1 MTMTL
6 RQSLEDY
13 LAMRR
18 EFGYQLE
25 KTGHLLAQFVTFM
38 EERGADVVTVEL
50 ALAWASLPTDCRSA
64 WSSARLGMVRG
75 FARYL
80 HAFDPRTGVPPI
92 GLLPRGKKR
101 ATPFLY
107 SNEQV
112 RSLMAAARKIS
123 SPRRALTTEA
133 IIGLLAASGLRVGE
147 ALALDRPD
155 VDFVDGVLIVRHA
168 KFNKSR
174 LVPLH
179 PSCVAALRVYATRR
193 DQLIPHAGRA
203 FFASP
208 TGKRVHHCNFSATF
222 HALVNVIGLEVRPS
236 CRARVHDLRHSF
248 AVNVL
253 TRWNTEGADVS
264 TKLPSLSTYLGH
276 VDPADTYWYL
286 SATPEL
292 FEHAVI
298 RLESTYEVES

>member
-1 MTMTL
+1 MTL
-6 RQSLEDY
+6 RQSLEGY

-18 EFGYQLE
+18 EFGYQLK
-25 KTGHLLAQFVTFM
+25 KTSHLLTQFVTFL
-38 EERGADVVTVEL
+38 EERGADFVTVDL
-50 ALAWASLPTDCRSA
+50 ALAWATLPTDCRPA
-64 WSSARLGMVRG
+64 WSSGRLGMVRG

-101 ATPFLY
+101 ATSYLY
-107 SNEQV
+107 SNDEV
-112 RSLMAAARKIS
+112 RNLMAAARDIP

-147 ALALDRPD
+147 ALALDRGD
-155 VDFVDGVLIVRHA
+155 VDLTEGVLIVRHA
-168 KFNKSR
+168 KFDKSR

-179 PSCVAALRVYATRR
+179 PSCVAALRVYASRR
-193 DQLIPHAGRA
+193 DQLIPRAGPA

-208 TGKRVHHCNFSATF
+208 TGKRVHHCTFSGNF
-222 HALVNVIGLEVRPS
+222 HALVSDVGLEVRPL

-253 TRWNTEGADVS
+253 TRWYVEGADVS
-264 TKLPSLSTYLGH
+264 TKLPSLSTYMGH

-292 FEHAVI
+292 VEQAVT
-298 RLESTYEVES
+298 RLEALYEVES

>member
-1 MTMTL
+1 MTL
-6 RQSLEDY
+6 RQSLEGY

-18 EFGYQLE
+18 EFGYRLQ
-25 KTGHLLAQFVTFM
+25 KTGHLLTQFVTFL
-38 EERGADVVTVEL
+38 EERDADVVTVEL
-50 ALAWASLPTDCRSA
+50 ALAWATLPTDCGPA
-64 WSSARLGMVRG
+64 WSSGRLGMVRG

-112 RSLMAAARKIS
+112 RSLMAAARDIP

-147 ALALDRPD
+147 VLALDRGD
-155 VDFVDGVLIVRHA
+155 VNVTDGVLIVRHA
-168 KFNKSR
+168 KFDKSR
-174 LVPLH
+174 LVLLH
-179 PSCVAALRVYATRR
+179 PSCAAALQIYASRR
-193 DQLIPHAGRA
+193 DQLIPRAGPA
-203 FFASP
+203 FFTSP

-222 HALVNVIGLEVRPS
+222 HALVSDAGLEVHPS

-253 TRWNTEGADVS
+253 TRWNAEGADVS
-264 TKLPSLSTYLGH
+264 TKLPSLSTYMGH

-292 FEHAVI
+292 FEQAVT
-298 RLESTYEVES
+298 RLEAVYEVKS